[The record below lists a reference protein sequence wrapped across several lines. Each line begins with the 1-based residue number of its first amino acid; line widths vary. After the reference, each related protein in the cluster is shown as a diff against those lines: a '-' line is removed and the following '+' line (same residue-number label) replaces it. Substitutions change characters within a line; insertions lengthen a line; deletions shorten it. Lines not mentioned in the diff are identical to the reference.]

1 MAISQHFSI
10 TSNTLPSPP
19 YHRMKI
25 LIIQTAFIGDVILAT
40 ALIENLHQHFPQGKI
55 DFLLRKGNEQLLTG
69 HPHIV
74 KVLVWEKKSKYRS
87 LFGLLRTIRREEYHL
102 VINCQR
108 FASSGFL
115 TAFSGA
121 ISKMGFRKNP
131 FSFFFSRKMPHNI
144 GDGQHEIVRNHILI
158 AHLVGDPV
166 EKPRLYPSQR
176 DFEKM
181 QALTHGQQYVC
192 IAPTS
197 VWFTKQWPA
206 HKWLA
211 LMERLPA
218 RLHIYLLGGRG
229 DTVGCDELCTAVG
242 KHRATNL
249 AGQCSFLESA
259 ALMQGAA
266 MNYVNDSG
274 PMHIASA
281 MNAPVVAVFCSTVPA
296 FGFGPLSDK
305 SFVVETKVSLPCR
318 PCGLHGYKACP
329 KGHFKCAESIDVE
342 ALDFKGM
349 V

>member
-1 MAISQHFSI
+1 
-10 TSNTLPSPP
+10 
-19 YHRMKI
+19 MKI

-40 ALIENLHQHFPQGKI
+40 ALVENLRQHFPQGKI
-55 DFLLRKGNEQLLTG
+55 DFLLRKGNEQLLSG
-69 HPHIV
+69 HPHIG
-74 KVLVWEKKSKYRS
+74 KVLVWEKQNKYRS
-87 LFGLLRTIRREEYHL
+87 LFGLLRRIRREEYHL

-121 ISKMGFRKNP
+121 GSRIGFSKNP

-144 GDGQHEIVRNHILI
+144 GDGLHEIARNHSLI
-158 AHLVGDPV
+158 EHLVGELV
-166 EKPRLYPSQR
+166 EKPRLYPAQV
-176 DFEKM
+176 DIDKM
-181 QALTHGQQYVC
+181 QAMTQGRQYVC

-206 HKWLA
+206 HKWQGF
-211 LMERLPA
+211 MERLPA
-218 RLHIYLLGGRG
+218 HIHIYLLGGKG
-229 DTVGCDELCTAVG
+229 DAAVCDALCAAVG
-242 KHRATNL
+242 RERATNL
-249 AGQCSFLESA
+249 ARQCSFLESA

-305 SFVVETKVSLPCR
+305 SFVVETTVSLPCR
-318 PCGLHGYKACP
+318 PCGLHGYNACP
-329 KGHFKCAESIDVE
+329 EGHFNCAEGIAVE
-342 ALDFKGM
+342 ALDFQGTA
-349 V
+349 VF